1 MLKQIHTISMTLAVL
16 AGASN
21 AYAIGPAGMA
31 RDISHS
37 SIVLQAKLPYS
48 SRSERFARADDSSGS
63 ENLHPYCVASGKVET
78 QDFGLPSLIAL

>member
-37 SIVLQAKLPYS
+37 SVVLQAKLSYS
-48 SRSERFARADDSSGS
+48 SKSERFARADGSSSS
-63 ENLHPYCVASGKVET
+63 EGAHPYCVASGKVET
-78 QDFGLPSLIAL
+78 QDLALPSPIAL